1 MKNKH
6 VSKSYAAATTM
17 IPEMVI
23 TMWADTENSE
33 YFKAVRANP

>member
-1 MKNKH
+1 
-6 VSKSYAAATTM
+6 VSKSYAAATT

-33 YFKAVRANP
+33 YFKAVKANPY